1 MTSTDYEHPYR
12 PLGVRAFNRLGRAG
26 ANFGLSERLEI
37 GALRSAARRKTGLS
51 DFGDD
56 GHAEALEVL
65 VTSINAEARLSAAGR
80 LIQKSRLTDALVQRL
95 RIQDLVTRHPEIE
108 NIDLGTIILIT
119 GLQRAGTTLLQRLLC
134 SHPQIR
140 GITGAEALVPVARG
154 ETAERSE
161 RSRRWRAMLAQRT
174 VSYLAPD
181 FQAIH
186 PVGHDQAEEDVLL
199 LDLNFMSQT
208 AEATMT
214 VPSYS
219 RWLEEQDHTQ
229 NYEFLRRVLQVLA
242 WQRPAGAWVLKT
254 PHHLEFLDA
263 FCRVFGGATVVQAHR
278 DPRVTLAS
286 FCSMVAH
293 GHGIFSDSVDAVEI
307 GRHWHYKTHRMV
319 ERAMQARAEAQARQ
333 PADEPGGASF
343 VDVSYYDLIADPIN
357 EARQICETAGI
368 GFDET
373 AERAAAQFM
382 AANPQNRFGK
392 HDYRL
397 EDFGLTGPD
406 IDETF
411 AAYRDAFAVPFED
424 DQHPSPSADPP
435 SPPSTERK
443 MHAAGEQAVVVRSAE
458 TPWVGEQPA
467 RAIGD
472 TGFIGAVATA
482 FRDLRNPKSPDIEPV
497 PDDVRIDGKTCLV
510 TGANSGLGR
519 AAAVE
524 LARRGGRMILACRPG
539 HHGICE
545 EITRESGSETVE
557 LVEVDLADLRSVH
570 RCCDEL
576 RDRGVRVDIA
586 LMNAGLMTPAARQTA
601 QGYDEMFAV
610 HFLANRVMIDRWLSD
625 GVVVP
630 AVPEGDPPRIVFVS
644 SEAHRSSAAIDF
656 DHLGEFA
663 PYGMK
668 DSMRHYGLSKLVLC
682 TYATELS
689 RRLHRP
695 GEGDVGVGDGDGV
708 EGLDGDGPDGDGVEV
723 AVHALCPGGVATNIT
738 RGAPAPL
745 RSVVDPL
752 LRRLFRSPEE
762 AVEPVVWLCCAP
774 EAGSSTGL
782 YLHLMHRKQVSE
794 SAADPANG
802 AMLWETS
809 QAMVE
814 QSRGTQ

>member
-12 PLGVRAFNRLGRAG
+12 PLGVRAFNRLGEAG
-26 ANFGLSERLEI
+26 ANFGLSDRLDVDS
-37 GALRSAARRKTGLS
+37 LRDAARRRTGLS

-65 VTSINAEARLSAAGR
+65 VASINDEAHLTPAGR
-80 LIQKSRLTDALVQRL
+80 QIQKSRITDALVQRL
-95 RIQDLVTRHPEIE
+95 RIQDLVTRHPEITD
-108 NIDLGTIILIT
+108 IDLGTIILVT
-119 GLQRAGTTLLQRLLC
+119 GLQRTGTTLLQRLLC

-154 ETAERSE
+154 ENAERSE

-219 RWLEEQDHTQ
+219 RWLEAHDHTQ
-229 NYEFLRRVLQVLA
+229 NYEFFRRVLQVLA
-242 WQRPAGAWVLKT
+242 WQRPTGAWVLKT

-263 FCRVFGGATVVQAHR
+263 FCTVFGSAVVVQAHR

-293 GHGIFSDSVDAVEI
+293 GHGIFSDSVDAAEI
-307 GRHWHYKTHRMV
+307 GRHWRYKTQRMV
-319 ERAMQARAEAQARQ
+319 QRAMQARAGS
-333 PADEPGGASF
+333 PAGQF

-357 EARQICETAGI
+357 EVRRICEAAGL
-368 GFDET
+368 GFDAT
-373 AERAAAQFM
+373 ADRRAGQYL
-382 AANPQNRFGK
+382 AANPQHRFGK

-397 EDFGLTGPD
+397 EDFGLTEHD

-411 AAYRDAFAVPFED
+411 AAYREAYAIPFED
-424 DQHPSPSADPP
+424 DRHESPSADP
-435 SPPSTERK
+435 SPSTSAGGEKPSAGGRPERGLGD
-443 MHAAGEQAVVVRSAE
+443 MGFVGALVTAV
-458 TPWVGEQPA
+458 
-467 RAIGD
+467 
-472 TGFIGAVATA
+472 
-482 FRDLRNPKSPDIEPV
+482 RDLRNPTAPDCAPV
-497 PDDVRIDGKTCLV
+497 PDDVRIDGTTCLV

-519 AAAVE
+519 AAAIE
-524 LARRGGRMILACRPG
+524 LAQRGGRVILACRPG
-539 HHGICE
+539 HDGVCE
-545 EITRESGSETVE
+545 EIKRESGSETVE

-576 RDRGVRVDIA
+576 RDRGVRIDIA
-586 LMNAGLMTPAARQTA
+586 LMNAGLMTPAARRSA

-610 HFLANRVMIDRWLSD
+610 HFLANRVMVDRWLSD

-630 AVPEGDPPRIVFVS
+630 AVPGGDPPRIVFVS

-656 DHLGEFA
+656 DRLGEFS

-668 DSMRHYGLSKLVLC
+668 DSMWHYGVSKLALC

-689 RRLHRP
+689 RRLNRP
-695 GEGDVGVGDGDGV
+695 GEADDGTADDVVDPEDHA
-708 EGLDGDGPDGDGVEV
+708 VEV
-723 AVHALCPGGVATNIT
+723 AVHALCPGAVATNIT

-745 RSVVDPL
+745 RSVIDPL
-752 LRRLFRSPEE
+752 LRRFFRSPDD
-762 AVEPVVWLCCAP
+762 AVEPVIWLCCAP
-774 EAGSSTGL
+774 EAGSSTGI

-802 AMLWETS
+802 AKLWEAS
-809 QAMVE
+809 QVMVG
-814 QSRGTQ
+814 QSRGLQ

>member
-26 ANFGLSERLEI
+26 TNLGLSERLDVGE
-37 GALRSAARRKTGLS
+37 LRDAARRKTGLS

-65 VTSINAEARLSAAGR
+65 VASINDEARLTPAGR
-80 LIQKSRLTDALVQRL
+80 LIQKARLIDALVQRL

-108 NIDLGTIILIT
+108 DIDLGTIILVT
-119 GLQRAGTTLLQRLLC
+119 GLQRTGTTLLQRLLC

-140 GITGAEALVPVARG
+140 GITGAEALVPVATG

-219 RWLEEQDHTQ
+219 RWLEDHDHTQ

-242 WQRPAGAWVLKT
+242 WQRATGAWVLKT

-263 FCRVFGGATVVQAHR
+263 FCKSFGSATVVQAHR

-293 GHGIFSDSVDAVEI
+293 GHGIFSDSVNAAEI
-307 GRHWHYKTHRMV
+307 GQHWRYKTHRMV
-319 ERAMQARAEAQARQ
+319 ERAMQARAAS
-333 PADEPGGASF
+333 PASQF
-343 VDVSYYDLIADPIN
+343 VDVSYYDLMTDPIG
-357 EARQICETAGI
+357 EAQRVCEAAGV
-368 GFDET
+368 GFDGT
-373 AERAAAQFM
+373 AERQAEQFM
-382 AANPQNRFGK
+382 AANPQNRFGT

-397 EDFGLTGPD
+397 EDFELTEQG

-411 AAYRDAFAVPFED
+411 AAYREAYTIPFESD
-424 DQHPSPSADPP
+424 RRLPADADAPP
-435 SPPSTERK
+435 SSSTE
-443 MHAAGEQAVVVRSAE
+443 GEK
-458 TPWVGEQPA
+458 PA
-467 RAIGD
+467 SEGLPERGIGD
-472 TGFIGAVATA
+472 RGFVGALATA
-482 FRDLRNPKSPDIEPV
+482 VRDLRNPTAPDIEAV
-497 PDDVRIDGKTCLV
+497 ADDVRIDGKTCLV

-539 HHGICE
+539 HDGVCE
-545 EITRESGSETVE
+545 EIKRESGSETVE

-576 RDRGVRVDIA
+576 RDRGVRIDIA
-586 LMNAGLMTPAARQTA
+586 LMNAGLMTPAARRSA

-630 AVPEGDPPRIVFVS
+630 AVPGGDPPRIVFVS
-644 SEAHRSSAAIDF
+644 SEAHRSGAAIDF
-656 DHLGEFA
+656 DRLGEFA
-663 PYGMK
+663 PYGMR
-668 DSMRHYGLSKLVLC
+668 DSMRHYGLSKLALC

-689 RRLHRP
+689 RRLNRP
-695 GEGDVGVGDGDGV
+695 GEGGDGVGDP
-708 EGLDGDGPDGDGVEV
+708 EHHEVEV

-752 LRRLFRSPEE
+752 LRLFFRSPDD
-762 AVEPVVWLCCAP
+762 AVEPIVWLCCAP

-802 AMLWETS
+802 AKLWEAS

-814 QSRGTQ
+814 RSRGSQ

>member
-26 ANFGLSERLEI
+26 ANFGLGDRLDVNV
-37 GALRSAARRKTGLS
+37 LREAARRKTGLS

-65 VTSINAEARLSAAGR
+65 VASINDEARLTPAGR
-80 LIQKSRLTDALVQRL
+80 VIQKSRLTDALVQRL

-108 NIDLGTIILIT
+108 HIDLGTIILVT
-119 GLQRAGTTLLQRLLC
+119 GLQRTGTTLLQRLLC

-140 GITGAEALVPVARG
+140 GITGAEALVPVATG

-186 PVGHDQAEEDVLL
+186 PVGYDQAEEDVLL

-219 RWLEEQDHTQ
+219 RWLEDQDHTQ
-229 NYEFLRRVLQVLA
+229 SYEFFRRVLQVLA
-242 WQRPAGAWVLKT
+242 WQRTTSAWVLKT
-254 PHHLEFLDA
+254 PHHLEHLDA
-263 FCRVFGGATVVQAHR
+263 FCKSFESATVVQAHR

-307 GRHWHYKTHRMV
+307 GRHWRYKTHRMV
-319 ERAMQARAEAQARQ
+319 ERAMQARAGS
-333 PADEPGGASF
+333 PAGQF

-357 EARQICETAGI
+357 EVRRVCEAAGV
-368 GFDET
+368 GFDGT
-373 AERAAAQFM
+373 AERHAEQFL
-382 AANPQNRFGK
+382 AENPQHRYGK

-397 EDFGLTGPD
+397 EDFGLTEHGV
-406 IDETF
+406 DETF
-411 AAYRDAFAVPFED
+411 AAYREAYAIPFED
-424 DQHPSPSADPP
+424 DQHGSPSADPP
-435 SPPSTERK
+435 PSP
-443 MHAAGEQAVVVRSAE
+443 SAE
-458 TPWVGEQPA
+458 DNVPASRGRPERGLGDRGFVGA
-467 RAIGD
+467 
-472 TGFIGAVATA
+472 AVTA
-482 FRDLRNPKSPDIEPV
+482 FRDLRNPKAPDFAPV
-497 PDDVRIDGKTCLV
+497 PDDVRIDGTTCLV

-524 LARRGGRMILACRPG
+524 LARRGGRMVLACRPG
-539 HHGICE
+539 HDGVCE
-545 EITRESGSETVE
+545 EIKRESGSESVE

-576 RDRGVRVDIA
+576 RDRGIHIDIA
-586 LMNAGLMTPAARQTA
+586 LMNAGLMTPAAQRSA

-630 AVPEGDPPRIVFVS
+630 AVPGGDPPRIVFVS
-644 SEAHRSSAAIDF
+644 SEAHRSSASIDF
-656 DHLGEFA
+656 DRLGEFV

-668 DSMRHYGLSKLVLC
+668 DSLRHYGVSKLALC

-689 RRLHRP
+689 RRLNRQ
-695 GEGDVGVGDGDGV
+695 GGVGDGVDV
-708 EGLDGDGPDGDGVEV
+708 PDSDDSEGLEV

-752 LRRLFRSPEE
+752 IRRFFRSPDD
-762 AVEPVVWLCCAP
+762 AVEPIVWLCCAP
-774 EAGSSTGL
+774 EAGSATGL

-802 AMLWETS
+802 VKLWEAS
-809 QAMVE
+809 QVMVE
-814 QSRGTQ
+814 QSRGSQ

>member
-26 ANFGLSERLEI
+26 ANFGLGDRLDVNV
-37 GALRSAARRKTGLS
+37 LREAARRKTGLS

-56 GHAEALEVL
+56 GHAEALGVL
-65 VTSINAEARLSAAGR
+65 VASINDEARLTPVGR
-80 LIQKSRLTDALVQRL
+80 VIQKSRLTDALVQRL

-108 NIDLGTIILIT
+108 DIDLGTIILIT
-119 GLQRAGTTLLQRLLC
+119 GLQRTGTTLLQRLLC

-140 GITGAEALVPVARG
+140 GITGAEALVPVATG

-219 RWLEEQDHTQ
+219 RWLEDQDHTQ

-242 WQRPAGAWVLKT
+242 WQRPTSAWVLKT

-263 FCRVFGGATVVQAHR
+263 FCKAFGSATVVQAHR

-286 FCSMVAH
+286 FCSMAAH
-293 GHGIFSDSVDAVEI
+293 GHGIFSDAVDAAEI
-307 GRHWHYKTHRMV
+307 GRHWRYKTHRMV
-319 ERAMQARAEAQARQ
+319 ERAMQARA
-333 PADEPGGASF
+333 ASPTSQF

-357 EARQICETAGI
+357 EARRICEAADV
-368 GFDET
+368 GFDGT
-373 AERAAAQFM
+373 AERHAEQYL
-382 AANPQNRFGK
+382 AANPQHRYGK

-397 EDFGLTGPD
+397 EDFGLTEQV

-411 AAYRDAFAVPFED
+411 AAYRETYAIPFEND
-424 DQHPSPSADPP
+424 LRLTPGADPPPSPSAGGEKPP
-435 SPPSTERK
+435 D
-443 MHAAGEQAVVVRSAE
+443 
-458 TPWVGEQPA
+458 VGEPV
-467 RAIGD
+467 RGIGD
-472 TGFIGAVATA
+472 RGFVSAVATA
-482 FRDLRNPKSPDIEPV
+482 FRDLRNPTSPDIEAV
-497 PDDVRIDGKTCLV
+497 ADDVRIDGKTCLV

-524 LARRGGRMILACRPG
+524 LARRGGHMILACRPG

-545 EITRESGSETVE
+545 EIKRESGSETVE

-586 LMNAGLMTPAARQTA
+586 LMNAGLMTPAARRTA

-630 AVPEGDPPRIVFVS
+630 AIPEGDPPRIVFVS

-689 RRLHRP
+689 RRLHRSN
-695 GEGDVGVGDGDGV
+695 EGDDGVGDDS
-708 EGLDGDGPDGDGVEV
+708 DGVEV

-738 RGAPAPL
+738 RGAPAAL
-745 RSVVDPL
+745 RSFVDL
-752 LRRLFRSPEE
+752 VLRRLFRSPEE
-762 AVEPVVWLCCAP
+762 AVEPVTWLCCAP

-802 AMLWETS
+802 AKLWEAS

-814 QSRGTQ
+814 QSRGSQ

>member
-12 PLGVRAFNRLGRAG
+12 PLGVRAFNRLSEAG
-26 ANFGLSERLEI
+26 ASFGLPDRLDVD
-37 GALRSAARRKTGLS
+37 ALRAAARRKTGLS

-56 GHAEALEVL
+56 GHAEALGVL
-65 VTSINAEARLSAAGR
+65 VASINDEARLTPVGR
-80 LIQKSRLTDALVQRL
+80 VIQKSRLTDALVQRL

-108 NIDLGTIILIT
+108 DIDLGTIILVT
-119 GLQRAGTTLLQRLLC
+119 GLQRTGTTLLQRLLC

-140 GITGAEALVPVARG
+140 GITGAEALVPVATG

-219 RWLEEQDHTQ
+219 RWLEDHDHTQ

-242 WQRPAGAWVLKT
+242 WQRATGAWVLKT

-263 FCRVFGGATVVQAHR
+263 FCKSFGSATVVQAHR

-293 GHGIFSDSVDAVEI
+293 GHGIFSDSVNAAEI
-307 GRHWHYKTHRMV
+307 GRHWCRKTQRMV
-319 ERAMQARAEAQARQ
+319 QRAMQVRAGS
-333 PADEPGGASF
+333 PAGQF
-343 VDVSYYDLIADPIN
+343 VDVSYYDLMTDPIG
-357 EARQICETAGI
+357 EAQRVCEAAGV
-368 GFDET
+368 GFDGT
-373 AERAAAQFM
+373 AERQAEQYL
-382 AANPQNRFGK
+382 AANPQNRFGT
-392 HDYRL
+392 HDYQL
-397 EDFGLTGPD
+397 EDFELTEQG

-411 AAYRDAFAVPFED
+411 AAYREAYTIPFESD
-424 DQHPSPSADPP
+424 RRLPADADAPP
-435 SPPSTERK
+435 SSSTE
-443 MHAAGEQAVVVRSAE
+443 GEK
-458 TPWVGEQPA
+458 PA
-467 RAIGD
+467 SEGLPERGIGD
-472 TGFIGAVATA
+472 RGFVGALATA
-482 FRDLRNPKSPDIEPV
+482 VRDLRNPTAPDIEAV
-497 PDDVRIDGKTCLV
+497 ADDVRIDGKTCLV

-539 HHGICE
+539 HDGVCE
-545 EITRESGSETVE
+545 EIKRESGSETVE

-576 RDRGVRVDIA
+576 RDRGVRIDIA
-586 LMNAGLMTPAARQTA
+586 LMNAGLMTPAARRSA

-630 AVPEGDPPRIVFVS
+630 AVPGGDPPRIVFVS
-644 SEAHRSSAAIDF
+644 SEAHRSGAAIDF
-656 DHLGEFA
+656 DCLGEFA
-663 PYGMK
+663 SYGMK
-668 DSMRHYGLSKLVLC
+668 DSMRHYGLSKLALC

-689 RRLHRP
+689 RRLNRP
-695 GEGDVGVGDGDGV
+695 GEAD
-708 EGLDGDGPDGDGVEV
+708 EGLRDPEHHEVEI

-752 LRRLFRSPEE
+752 LRLFFRSPDD
-762 AVEPVVWLCCAP
+762 AIEPIVWLCCAP

-802 AMLWETS
+802 AKLWEAS
-809 QAMVE
+809 QVMVE
-814 QSRGTQ
+814 QSRGLQ

>member
-12 PLGVRAFNRLGRAG
+12 PAPVRLLNRLGRAG
-26 ANFGLSERLEI
+26 ACVGLSERLDAE
-37 GALRSAARRKTGLS
+37 ALRDAARRRTGLS
-51 DFGDD
+51 DFGED

-65 VTSINAEARLSAAGR
+65 VASINDEARLTPAGR

-95 RIQDLVTRHPEIE
+95 RIQDLVTRHAEIE
-108 NIDLGTIILIT
+108 DIDLGTIILIT
-119 GLQRAGTTLLQRLLC
+119 GLQRTGTTLLQRLLC

-140 GITGAEALVPVARG
+140 GITGAEALVPVAAG

-219 RWLEEQDHTQ
+219 RWLEGQDHTQ
-229 NYEFLRRVLQVLA
+229 NYEFFRRVLQVLA
-242 WQRPAGAWVLKT
+242 WQRPTGAWVLKT
-254 PHHLEFLDA
+254 PHHLEHLDA
-263 FCRVFGGATVVQAHR
+263 FCTVFGSATVVQAHR

-293 GHGIFSDSVDAVEI
+293 GRGMFSDQVDPAEI
-307 GRHWHYKTHRMV
+307 GRHWCRKTHRMV
-319 ERAMQARAEAQARQ
+319 ERAMQVRAGSPARQ
-333 PADEPGGASF
+333 F
-343 VDVSYYDLIADPIN
+343 VDVSYYDLMTDPIG
-357 EARQICETAGI
+357 EVRQICEAADI
-368 GFDET
+368 GFDEE
-373 AERAAAQFM
+373 AEREAEQFM
-382 AANPQNRFGK
+382 AANPQNRFGT

-397 EDFGLTGPD
+397 EDFGLTEQD

-411 AAYRDAFAVPFED
+411 AAYREAYTIPFES
-424 DQHPSPSADPP
+424 DQHESASADPAPSPSAEGEEPASAGLP
-435 SPPSTERK
+435 ER
-443 MHAAGEQAVVVRSAE
+443 G
-458 TPWVGEQPA
+458 
-467 RAIGD
+467 IGD
-472 TGFIGAVATA
+472 RGFVGALATA
-482 FRDLRNPKSPDIEPV
+482 VRDLRNPTAPDIEPV
-497 PDDVRIDGKTCLV
+497 PDDVRIDGRTCLV

-519 AAAVE
+519 AAAIE
-524 LARRGGRMILACRPG
+524 LARRGGRVILACRPG
-539 HHGICE
+539 HDGICE
-545 EITRESGSETVE
+545 EITRESGSESVE
-557 LVEVDLADLRSVH
+557 LIGVDLADLGSVH

-576 RDRGVRVDIA
+576 RDRGVRLEIA
-586 LMNAGLMTPAARQTA
+586 LMNAGLMTPAARRSA

-625 GVVVP
+625 GIVVP
-630 AVPEGDPPRIVFVS
+630 AVPGGDPPRIVFVS

-656 DHLGEFA
+656 DCLGEFA
-663 PYGMK
+663 SYGMK
-668 DSMRHYGLSKLVLC
+668 DSMRHYGLSKLALC

-689 RRLHRP
+689 RRLNRP
-695 GEGDVGVGDGDGV
+695 GEADDGIDDDDVDP
-708 EGLDGDGPDGDGVEV
+708 EEHEVEV

-752 LRRLFRSPEE
+752 LRLFFRSPED
-762 AVEPVVWLCCAP
+762 AVEPIVWLCCAP

-794 SAADPANG
+794 SAADPENG
-802 AMLWETS
+802 AKLWDAS
-809 QAMVE
+809 QVMVE
-814 QSRGTQ
+814 QSRGSQ

>member
-12 PLGVRAFNRLGRAG
+12 PLGVRAFNWLGEAG
-26 ANFGLSERLEI
+26 TNFGLSDRLDVN
-37 GALRSAARRKTGLS
+37 ALRDAARRKTGLS

-65 VTSINAEARLSAAGR
+65 VTSINAEARLTPAGR
-80 LIQKSRLTDALVQRL
+80 LIQKSRLTGALVQRL
-95 RIQDLVTRHPEIE
+95 RIEDLLQRHPEIVD
-108 NIDLGTIILIT
+108 IDLGRIIVIS
-119 GLQRAGTTLLQRLLC
+119 GLQRTGTTLLQRLLI
-134 SHPQIR
+134 SHPDVR
-140 GITGAEALVPVARG
+140 GISGAEALVPVPDSQDSDRA
-154 ETAERSE
+154 E

-219 RWLEEQDHTQ
+219 RWLEDQDHTQ
-229 NYEFLRRVLQVLA
+229 NYEFFRRVLQVLA
-242 WQRPAGAWVLKT
+242 WQRPTSAWVLKT

-263 FCRVFGGATVVQAHR
+263 FCRAFGSATVVQAHR

-293 GHGIFSDSVDAVEI
+293 GHGIFSDAVDAGEI

-319 ERAMQARAEAQARQ
+319 ERAMQARAAS
-333 PADEPGGASF
+333 PANQF
-343 VDVSYYDLIADPIN
+343 VDVSYYDLITDPIS
-357 EARQICETAGI
+357 EARRVCEAAGV
-368 GFDET
+368 GFDGT
-373 AERAAAQFM
+373 AERQAEQYL

-392 HDYRL
+392 HDYQL
-397 EDFGLTGPD
+397 EDFGLTEQG
-406 IDETF
+406 IDAAF
-411 AAYRDAFAVPFED
+411 AAYREAYAIPFED
-424 DQHPSPSADPP
+424 DRHQSASVYAPPSPSAEGEEPAAEGQP
-435 SPPSTERK
+435 ER
-443 MHAAGEQAVVVRSAE
+443 G
-458 TPWVGEQPA
+458 
-467 RAIGD
+467 IGD
-472 TGFIGAVATA
+472 RGFVGALATA
-482 FRDLRNPKSPDIEPV
+482 VRDLRNPAAPDIEPV
-497 PDDVRIDGKTCLV
+497 ADDVRIDGKTCLV

-545 EITRESGSETVE
+545 EIKRESGSETVE

-576 RDRGVRVDIA
+576 RDRGVRIDIA
-586 LMNAGLMTPAARQTA
+586 LMNAGLMTPAARRTA

-630 AVPEGDPPRIVFVS
+630 AIPEGDPPRIVFVS

-689 RRLHRP
+689 RRLHRSS
-695 GEGDVGVGDGDGV
+695 EGDDGVGDDS
-708 EGLDGDGPDGDGVEV
+708 DGVEV

-738 RGAPAPL
+738 RGAPAAL
-745 RSVVDPL
+745 RSFVDL
-752 LRRLFRSPEE
+752 VLRRLFRSPEE
-762 AVEPVVWLCCAP
+762 AVEPVTWLCCAP

-794 SAADPANG
+794 SAADAAHG
-802 AMLWETS
+802 AKLWEAS
-809 QAMVE
+809 QVMVE
-814 QSRGTQ
+814 QSRGLQ

>member
-1 MTSTDYEHPYR
+1 MTSTDYAHPFR
-12 PLGVRAFNRLGRAG
+12 PAPVRLLNRLGRAG
-26 ANFGLSERLEI
+26 AYVGRSDRLDAE
-37 GALRSAARRKTGLS
+37 ALRDAARRKTRLS

-65 VTSINAEARLSAAGR
+65 VTSINTEARLSAAGR

-119 GLQRAGTTLLQRLLC
+119 GLQRTGTTLLQRLLC

-140 GITGAEALVPVARG
+140 GITGAEALVPVATG

-214 VPSYS
+214 VPGYS
-219 RWLEEQDHTQ
+219 RWLECQDHTQ
-229 NYEFLRRVLQVLA
+229 NYEFFRRVLQVLA
-242 WQRPAGAWVLKT
+242 WQRPTGAWVLKT
-254 PHHLEFLDA
+254 PHHLEHLDA
-263 FCRVFGGATVVQAHR
+263 FCTVFGSATVVQAHR

-293 GHGIFSDSVDAVEI
+293 GHGIFSDSVNAAEI
-307 GRHWHYKTHRMV
+307 GRHWCRKTQRMV
-319 ERAMQARAEAQARQ
+319 QRAMQVRAGSPARQ
-333 PADEPGGASF
+333 F

-357 EARQICETAGI
+357 EVRRICEAAGV
-368 GFDET
+368 GFDSV
-373 AERAAAQFM
+373 AERDAEQFM
-382 AANPQNRFGK
+382 AANRQNRFGT

-397 EDFGLTGPD
+397 EDFGLTEQG

-411 AAYRDAFAVPFED
+411 AAYREAYAIPFED
-424 DQHPSPSADPP
+424 DRHQSASVYAPPSPSAEGEEPAAEGQP
-435 SPPSTERK
+435 ER
-443 MHAAGEQAVVVRSAE
+443 G
-458 TPWVGEQPA
+458 
-467 RAIGD
+467 IGD
-472 TGFIGAVATA
+472 RGFVGALATA
-482 FRDLRNPKSPDIEPV
+482 VRDLRNPAAPDIEPV
-497 PDDVRIDGKTCLV
+497 PDDVRIDGETCLV

-519 AAAVE
+519 SAAIE

-539 HHGICE
+539 HDGVVE
-545 EITRESGSETVE
+545 EIKRESGSVSVE
-557 LVEVDLADLRSVH
+557 LIDVDLADLRSVH

-576 RDRGVRVDIA
+576 RDRGVRIDIA
-586 LMNAGLMTPAARQTA
+586 LMNAGLMTPAARRSA

-630 AVPEGDPPRIVFVS
+630 AIPGGDPPRIVFVS

-656 DHLGEFA
+656 DRLGEFA

-668 DSMRHYGLSKLVLC
+668 DSMRHYGLSKLALC

-689 RRLHRP
+689 RRLNRP
-695 GEGDVGVGDGDGV
+695 GEGGDGVGDPEHH
-708 EGLDGDGPDGDGVEV
+708 EGEV

-752 LRRLFRSPEE
+752 LRLFFRSPDD
-762 AVEPVVWLCCAP
+762 AVEPIVWLCCAP

-794 SAADPANG
+794 SAADTANG
-802 AMLWETS
+802 AKLWEAS

-814 QSRGTQ
+814 QSRGSQ

>member
-1 MTSTDYEHPYR
+1 MTSTDYAHPFR
-12 PLGVRAFNRLGRAG
+12 PAPVRLLNRLGRAG
-26 ANFGLSERLEI
+26 AYVGRSGRLDAE
-37 GALRSAARRKTGLS
+37 ALREAARRKTGLS

-56 GHAEALEVL
+56 GHAEALDVL
-65 VTSINAEARLSAAGR
+65 VTSINAEARLTPAGR
-80 LIQKSRLTDALVQRL
+80 LIQKARLTDALVQRL

-108 NIDLGTIILIT
+108 DIDLGTIILIT
-119 GLQRAGTTLLQRLLC
+119 GLQRTGTTLLQRLLC

-140 GITGAEALVPVARG
+140 GITGAEALVPVATG

-219 RWLEEQDHTQ
+219 RWLEDQDHIQ

-242 WQRPAGAWVLKT
+242 WQRPTSAWVLKT

-263 FCRVFGGATVVQAHR
+263 FCRVFGSATVVQAHR

-293 GHGIFSDSVDAVEI
+293 GHGIFSDAVDAAEI
-307 GRHWHYKTHRMV
+307 GRHWHYKAHRMV
-319 ERAMQARAEAQARQ
+319 ERAMQARAAS
-333 PADEPGGASF
+333 PANQF
-343 VDVSYYDLIADPIN
+343 VDVSYYDLITDPIS
-357 EARQICETAGI
+357 EARRVCEAAGV
-368 GFDET
+368 GFDGT
-373 AERAAAQFM
+373 AERQAEQYL

-392 HDYRL
+392 HDYQL
-397 EDFGLTGPD
+397 EDFGLTEQG
-406 IDETF
+406 IDAAF
-411 AAYRDAFAVPFED
+411 AAYRETYAIPFEN
-424 DQHPSPSADPP
+424 DQRQSPSADPP
-435 SPPSTERK
+435 TSLSAGGEKPPEG
-443 MHAAGEQAVVVRSAE
+443 GEPVRG
-458 TPWVGEQPA
+458 VGD
-467 RAIGD
+467 R
-472 TGFIGAVATA
+472 GFVSAVATA
-482 FRDLRNPKSPDIEPV
+482 FRDLRNPTAPDIGAV
-497 PDDVRIDGKTCLV
+497 ADDVRIDGKTCLV

-557 LVEVDLADLRSVH
+557 LVEVDLADLLSVH

-586 LMNAGLMTPAARQTA
+586 LMNAGLMTPAARRTA

-656 DHLGEFA
+656 DRLGAFA

-668 DSMRHYGLSKLVLC
+668 GSMRHYGLSKLALC

-689 RRLHRP
+689 RRLNRP
-695 GEGDVGVGDGDGV
+695 SEGDDGVGDGVD
-708 EGLDGDGPDGDGVEV
+708 DPDGDDSNGVEV

-738 RGAPAPL
+738 RGAPAAL
-745 RSVVDPL
+745 RSFVDL
-752 LRRLFRSPEE
+752 VLRRLFRSPEE
-762 AVEPVVWLCCAP
+762 AVEPVTWLCCAP

-794 SAADPANG
+794 SAADPAHG
-802 AMLWETS
+802 AKLWEAS

-814 QSRGTQ
+814 QSRGSQ